1 MVAASIGT
9 SCNEELDPER
19 PFCST
24 SVGDAPA
31 SFRPWHSSP
40 TKLAQCR
47 QWSSAS
53 VRTGGAHAGQRLR
66 RLAVQEEGGRR
77 DTSGLHSLGGAR
89 PESITGSPIFYVL
102 TMKELPPV
110 DAKDRDGLRESS
122 RTSARNRTMSS
133 SSWKW
138 HEQKPSGDPALSM
151 EALGM

>member
-89 PESITGSPIFYVL
+89 PESITGSPIFYVPNDEGIASGRRQGSGWASGKL
-102 TMKELPPV
+102 AHVGPEPHDEQQQLEM
-110 DAKDRDGLRESS
+110 A
-122 RTSARNRTMSS
+122 RT
-133 SSWKW
+133 
-138 HEQKPSGDPALSM
+138 
-151 EALGM
+151 EA

>member
-1 MVAASIGT
+1 MDYILWVV
-9 SCNEELDPER
+9 LDPKASPGHR
-19 PFCST
+19 FST
-24 SVGDAPA
+24 
-31 SFRPWHSSP
+31 F
-40 TKLAQCR
+40 
-47 QWSSAS
+47 
-53 VRTGGAHAGQRLR
+53 
-66 RLAVQEEGGRR
+66 
-77 DTSGLHSLGGAR
+77 
-89 PESITGSPIFYVL
+89 L